1 MTTHNYKELKIWQ
14 KAMDLTEEV
23 YSLVKL
29 LPKEETYGLSDQLRR
44 AVVSVPSNI
53 AEGKGRGSDKEF
65 IKYLSISRGSLLEVE
80 TQLIICNRIGLLKEE
95 KISVALSLIQEINKM
110 INALIGFR
118 LSKSSNLTPQS
129 SNLNPNI

>member
-1 MTTHNYKELKIWQ
+1 MKTNNYKELKIWQ

-44 AVVSVPSNI
+44 AIVSVPSNI
-53 AEGKGRGSDKEF
+53 AEGEGRCGDKEF
-65 IKYLSISRGSLLEVE
+65 IKYLTISRGSLLEVE

-129 SNLNPNI
+129 SNLNSNI